1 MYLIIKQLHILTITK
16 EKSYIHSSF
25 YIILWFLFNI
35 HDRVKN
41 IFKQILL
48 DMHNIQSI
56 LKDISLIIRKFLRN
70 SFFYPITS
78 HTMII
83 HHTILHLIVLTVHHP
98 FQFYPS
104 KSPFYFFCIDDNLA
118 RILGGEKKN
127 FTTIREGEG
136 FIVFI

>member
-1 MYLIIKQLHILTITK
+1 LVKVRIFFDEIRSLIELYFGFGNMYLIIKQLHILTITQ

-25 YIILWFLFNI
+25 YIILWFFFNI

-41 IFKQILL
+41 IFKHILL
-48 DMHNIQSI
+48 DMHNIRSI
-56 LKDISLIIRKFLRN
+56 VKDISLIIRKFLRN

-98 FQFYPS
+98 FQFYFS
-104 KSPFYFFCIDDNLA
+104 KSHFFLY
-118 RILGGEKKN
+118 L
-127 FTTIREGEG
+127 
-136 FIVFI
+136 